1 MAWDGAGTLAWDR
14 IRRRSWRRTRSAG
27 TRLHSREGGRQYSRV
42 RYMGRHSGRDVSICH
57 FGVLS
62 SWLSR
67 AGLDEILLSYEVE
80 VAYEEM

>member
-1 MAWDGAGTLAWDR
+1 MGSDQAQELEADPVCWHTLAFK
-14 IRRRSWRRTRSAG
+14 RRWKTVQPRALYG
-27 TRLHSREGGRQYSRV
+27 N
-42 RYMGRHSGRDVSICH
+42 HSGRDVSICH